1 MATDRYNI
9 SAIQG
14 STLLLNLNI
23 KDSNENYLNLNGY
36 TARGY
41 VRGNF
46 SNTGILLDL
55 QPQVHPSFV
64 SGLITLSGTQTG
76 MANMP
81 VGVFPYDIELSGVND
96 YVFKPIRGYISIEP
110 ESTY

>member
-1 MATDRYNI
+1 MSDTYNI

-14 STLLLNLNI
+14 STLLLNINI
-23 KDSNENYLNLNGY
+23 RDSSNNYLNLNGY

-41 VRGNF
+41 VRA
-46 SNTGILLDL
+46 SYSSTGILLDL
-55 QPQVHPSFV
+55 QPQIHPSYI

-81 VGVFPYDIELSGVND
+81 VGVFPYDIELSGAND
-96 YVFKPIRGYISIEP
+96 YVFKPIRGYVSVEP
-110 ESTY
+110 ETTY